1 MRTTVTIEHALYE
14 KALEMA
20 DPFIEPHFN
29 NQEKHVDLSVETQK
43 IHSNRP
49 SFGGLATAH
58 ELGR

>member
-1 MRTTVTIEHALYE
+1 
-14 KALEMA
+14 MA
-20 DPFIEPHFN
+20 ELSIEPLFN

-43 IHSNRP
+43 IHSNLP